1 MSRVAVVTGGGR
13 GIGAGIAEALHHD
26 GWTVVIADMAVNATE
41 LRQGEHGYEIALN
54 VTDEA
59 AVDRV
64 MGTLAD
70 EFGSISAVVNN
81 AGITRD
87 RTLHKM
93 TWDEWRSVL
102 AVNLD
107 GPFLITRAF
116 VRHLRERD
124 ADFARLVNI
133 SSISGKLGNFGQAN
147 YSASKAGLVA
157 LTKVTAREI
166 ARFGG
171 TANAVMPGVIDTEMI
186 RAMPESILAQRVE
199 AVPLGRAGSVED
211 VGEAVRWL
219 CSEGA
224 GYLTGGVLEVTGG
237 RGM

>member
-1 MSRVAVVTGGGR
+1 MSRVAVVTGGAR
-13 GIGAGIAEALHHD
+13 GIGAGIAAALHGD
-26 GWTVVIADMAVNATE
+26 GWTVVVADMAIDAETLE
-41 LRQGEHGYEIALN
+41 HGEHGYELALD
-54 VTDEA
+54 VTEEA

-64 MGTLAD
+64 MGHITAELGAVH
-70 EFGSISAVVNN
+70 AVVNN

-93 TWDEWRSVL
+93 SWEEWRSVM

-107 GPFLITRAF
+107 GPFLLTRAF

-124 ADFARLVNI
+124 ADFARVVNI

-147 YSASKAGLVA
+147 YSTSKAGLVA

-171 TANAVMPGVIDTEMI
+171 TANAVMPGVIDTEMT
-186 RAMPESILAQRVE
+186 RAMPEDVLAQRVE
-199 AVPLGRAGSVED
+199 AVPLQRAGSVGD

-219 CSEGA
+219 CSDGA